1 MTLKIIGAGFGRT
14 GTTSL
19 KAALEQLGYAKCHH
33 MTEVL
38 TNPSQAAGFLDAWRG
53 NPVDWD
59 HLFDGYQATTDWPA
73 CTYYQQLMAKYPDA
87 KVILSLRDPERW
99 YASAYETIYP
109 AHAVVPPWAGKLFPK
124 LGVFREMIL
133 SQVWDGTFESR
144 FADKDFAIKKFK
156 AHNQEVIDTVPADK
170 LLIFEVKQGWEP
182 LCKFL
187 DLPVPDTPFPHLND
201 KKQFKLLLMAQRILP
216 WLLVAFLIFFTT
228 LMIRRWLL

>member
-38 TNPSQAAGFLDAWRG
+38 MNPSQAAGFLNAWHG

-59 HLFDGYQATTDWPA
+59 QLFDGYQATTDWPA

-99 YASAYETIYP
+99 YITL
-109 AHAVVPPWAGKLFPK
+109 K
-124 LGVFREMIL
+124 
-133 SQVWDGTFESR
+133 ES
-144 FADKDFAIKKFK
+144 
-156 AHNQEVIDTVPADK
+156 
-170 LLIFEVKQGWEP
+170 
-182 LCKFL
+182 
-187 DLPVPDTPFPHLND
+187 
-201 KKQFKLLLMAQRILP
+201 
-216 WLLVAFLIFFTT
+216 
-228 LMIRRWLL
+228 